1 MPANTLMLLYDP
13 LHLIFVHM
21 LHATHDIFVIQDAWI
36 KKCHDIRVLIFLG
49 KLKFFDVI
57 YTVIRSELEASHL
70 LSGSLC

>member
-1 MPANTLMLLYDP
+1 MLLYDP

-21 LHATHDIFVIQDAWI
+21 LHATHDIFLIQAAWI

-57 YTVIRSELEASHL
+57 YTVIR
-70 LSGSLC
+70 